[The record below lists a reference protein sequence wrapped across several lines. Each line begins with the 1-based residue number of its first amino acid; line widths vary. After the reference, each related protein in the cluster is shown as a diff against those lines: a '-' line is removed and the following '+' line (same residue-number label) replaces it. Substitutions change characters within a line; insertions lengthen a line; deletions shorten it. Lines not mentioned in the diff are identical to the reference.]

1 MCYNQFHEFYR
12 TINLIYEVDGVEQ
25 DMRYI
30 MEIAQD
36 WSFSKAAERLYMT
49 QPALS
54 IAVKRVESA
63 QGA

>member
-36 WSFSKAAERLYMT
+36 GSFSKAA
-49 QPALS
+49 
-54 IAVKRVESA
+54 
-63 QGA
+63 